1 MKTTSTTFC
10 LLKAF
15 FFCSLLLSLNACT
28 KDMGEDE
35 DDDASGSGSGGG
47 GSTTGN
53 YWQRNDGQATAYIS
67 FSGTVA
73 QSCANGV
80 VTTGTYNASEPSM
93 TFVIQGNTIKFPLKF
108 SNNTLMVGVPDQAVN
123 TNTATQYI
131 KSSSF
136 PCNGGSG
143 SGSGNGSGSG
153 GGSTIPKRGTF
164 KVRVYKP
171 TGDCASNSSWG
182 QGSAFNGTMNAELYK
197 ADGTFQSYQNF
208 VSSYGP
214 SNNSTNTYWDYTTS
228 NSAVKLNWDLFPNK
242 SSWPTRCSQK
252 GSSTIEYDGQVK
264 QITIMFQ

>member
-1 MKTTSTTFC
+1 MKTTSTTLC

-28 KDMGEDE
+28 KDMGEGEDE
-35 DDDASGSGSGGG
+35 DDNGSGGG
-47 GSTTGN
+47 GGNTTGE

-73 QSCANGV
+73 RSCANGV

-136 PCNGGSG
+136 PCNGGGG
-143 SGSGNGSGSG
+143 SGSGNGNGSG

-182 QGSAFNGTMNAELYK
+182 QGTAFNGTLNAELYK

-208 VSSYGP
+208 VSNYGP

-252 GSSTIEYDGQVK
+252 GTSTIDFDGQVK